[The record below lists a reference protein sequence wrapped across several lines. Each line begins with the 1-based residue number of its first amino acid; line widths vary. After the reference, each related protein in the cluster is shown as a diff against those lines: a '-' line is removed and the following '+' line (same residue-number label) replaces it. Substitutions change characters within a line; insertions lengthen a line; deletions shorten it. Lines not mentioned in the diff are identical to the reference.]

1 MAKKA
6 KDIKPIFPLK
16 HKLYNA
22 LDDFIKEATM
32 LANTARF
39 IAENG
44 DLKPGLKVQLE
55 KQLEAFNA
63 ARQSRIPE

>member
-16 HKLYNA
+16 HEFYDA
-22 LDDFIKEATM
+22 LDNFIQEATM

-44 DLKPGLKVQLE
+44 GLKPGLRQQLE

-63 ARQSRIPE
+63 ARHSNDY

>member
-16 HKLYNA
+16 HEFYDA
-22 LDDFIKEATM
+22 LDNFIQEATM

-44 DLKPGLKVQLE
+44 GLKPGLKQQLE
-55 KQLEAFNA
+55 KQLEAFSA
-63 ARQSRIPE
+63 ARHSDDY